1 MSGSDRVSRIAVVK
15 PCCLGDCVMA
25 LAEDR
30 GGDLEGLTRHGFRGP
45 SAAVDEW
52 ADVQDGDA
60 TDERVHNIT

>member
-1 MSGSDRVSRIAVVK
+1 
-15 PCCLGDCVMA
+15 MA
-25 LAEDR
+25 LAEER